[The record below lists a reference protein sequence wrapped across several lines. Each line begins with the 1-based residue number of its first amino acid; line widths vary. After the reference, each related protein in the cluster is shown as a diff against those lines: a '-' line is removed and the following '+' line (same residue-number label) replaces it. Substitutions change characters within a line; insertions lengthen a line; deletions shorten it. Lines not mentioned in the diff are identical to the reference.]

1 MDKEID
7 VFIEQLREKDCQIER
22 LQHIIENLTKK
33 EDEEDE
39 VEERP
44 EQHVPT
50 FWENPMSLSDWSWQE
65 QSQLCFF
72 RGGGE
77 LYGTV

>member
-7 VFIEQLREKDCQIER
+7 VLIEQLREKDCQIER

-39 VEERP
+39 DL
-44 EQHVPT
+44 QD
-50 FWENPMSLSDWSWQE
+50 LSS
-65 QSQLCFF
+65 
-72 RGGGE
+72 E
-77 LYGTV
+77 LAEFDACNL